1 MSVEQNLFQQ
11 TYACTAPLLSDTGM
25 YPTVRGALLVRAC
38 VAIPRPTSPKYD
50 GRSVH
55 DALCTVQF
63 VRAISPSTSYAPA
76 AVALAKNYGWKRV
89 CTLAFKSPDYTA
101 TTVAWTKSMVD
112 NSITIRNLYLDEQGF
127 RRAGSPS
134 ATLSKTGSLSATL
147 SKIDTD
153 RLRVIIV
160 FAPAEFVKLA
170 ALRADAMGFVSS
182 GWAWVSDGVIGKID
196 FKGDT
201 PDVRA
206 RRRVVF
212 PRVPALSQ
220 TCLRPEQ
227 LASTRLCHARFRMLG
242 AIGCCDASQAIA
254 TRRAFNGWLYLAPLD
269 PETPG
274 VRHFKNDVRKLTQPE
289 FGFTLAEDEPID
301 AAAAK
306 LYDGIFLW
314 AKALSRVFSSN
325 GAPLHGLTG

>member
-1 MSVEQNLFQQ
+1 
-11 TYACTAPLLSDTGM
+11 
-25 YPTVRGALLVRAC
+25 
-38 VAIPRPTSPKYD
+38 VA
-50 GRSVH
+50 V
-55 DALCTVQF
+55 
-63 VRAISPSTSYAPA
+63 
-76 AVALAKNYGWKRV
+76 AKNYGWKRV
-89 CTLAFKSPDYTA
+89 CTLAFQSPDYRA
-101 TTVAWTKSMVD
+101 TTVAWTNAFSD
-112 NSITIRNLYLDEQGF
+112 DFINARNIYVDEQGF
-127 RRAGSPS
+127 RRS
-134 ATLSKTGSLSATL
+134 GSLSATL
-147 SKIDTD
+147 SIIDTD

-160 FAPAEFVKLA
+160 LATPEFAKTA
-170 ALRADAMGFVSS
+170 ALRADAMGYVSS

-196 FKGDT
+196 FKGNT

-212 PRVPALSQ
+212 PRVPALSH

-227 LASTRLCHARFRMLG
+227 LASTCLCHARFRMPG
-242 AIGCCDASQAIA
+242 TIGCCDASQAIA

-274 VRHFKNDVRKLTQPE
+274 VRHFKNYVRKLTEPE

-325 GAPLHGLTG
+325 GAPLHGLTGR

>member
-127 RRAGSPS
+127 RRAGS
-134 ATLSKTGSLSATL
+134 LSATL
-147 SKIDTD
+147 SKADTD

>member
-1 MSVEQNLFQQ
+1 M
-11 TYACTAPLLSDTGM
+11 TYACTASLLSDTGM

-101 TTVAWTKSMVD
+101 TTVAWTNLFVD
-112 NSITIRNLYLDEQGF
+112 NFVNTRNLYLDEQGF
-127 RRAGSPS
+127 RRAGS
-134 ATLSKTGSLSATL
+134 LSATL
-147 SKIDTD
+147 SKIDAD
-153 RLRVIIV
+153 RLRVVIV
-160 FAPAEFVKLA
+160 FAPPDYVKLA
-170 ALRADAMGFVSS
+170 ALRADAMGFVRS

-196 FKGDT
+196 FKGNT

-227 LASTRLCHARFRMLG
+227 LASTRLCHARFRMSG

-274 VRHFKNDVRKLTQPE
+274 VRRFKTDVRKLTQPE
-289 FGFTLAEDEPID
+289 FGFTLAEGEPID

-325 GAPLHGLTG
+325 GALLPG